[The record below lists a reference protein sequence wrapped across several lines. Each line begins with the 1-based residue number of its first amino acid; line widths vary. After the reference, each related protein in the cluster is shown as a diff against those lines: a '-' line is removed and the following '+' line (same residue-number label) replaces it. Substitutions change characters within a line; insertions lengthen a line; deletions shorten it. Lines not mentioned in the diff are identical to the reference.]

1 MRRWSRI
8 LLLYGLVHA
17 GVGAVTAQAQD
28 VTGADPVGFG
38 RAGVSNGMGYGVK
51 TDRGVGY
58 YTGLYRSFDNT
69 TESVYYS
76 PIFSSLNGTP
86 LPQAEA
92 AGWGFSPPWSERY
105 RQVAAKQPHKF
116 SLFRRN
122 R

>member
-8 LLLYGLVHA
+8 LLMYGLVHA
-17 GVGAVTAQAQD
+17 GSAAVNAQD
-28 VTGADPVGFG
+28 VTGGDPAGFG
-38 RAGVSNGMGYGVK
+38 PAGVSNGLGYNVK
-51 TDRGVGY
+51 TDHGVGY

-69 TESVYYS
+69 TESLYYS
-76 PIFSSLNGTP
+76 PVFSAMNGAP
-86 LPQAEA
+86 LPKAEA

-116 SLFRRN
+116 GLFRRH